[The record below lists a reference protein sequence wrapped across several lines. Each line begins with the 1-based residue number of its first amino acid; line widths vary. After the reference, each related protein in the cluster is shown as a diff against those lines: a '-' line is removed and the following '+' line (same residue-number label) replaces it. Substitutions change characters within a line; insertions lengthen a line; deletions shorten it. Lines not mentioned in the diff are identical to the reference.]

1 VRRAGWHRVRKLL
14 CFYYPH
20 DVTTA
25 PSAIVPGAQ
34 YLSTLTDE
42 QRENDGT
49 FLNVPA
55 GSFVLLHYSMWHRGS
70 METKGERRVMLKL
83 LFDRT
88 EQPSS
93 IGPSWDHRQTPRW
106 SEDTLRERPWVPA
119 LFNWLAGAAPPRVR
133 MAAGDAEPLIRM
145 LTHSGLVHASSQDQ
159 LGPQQN
165 NLTTEFHRVDP
176 WIVS

>member
-1 VRRAGWHRVRKLL
+1 MGSGATWTRVGSATTDVREPFHPPTTHPLTLVTLAIINCRAGGLRRAGWHRVRKLL

-42 QRENDGT
+42 QRENDGM
-49 FLNVPA
+49 FLSVPA

-70 METKGERRVMLKL
+70 LETKGERRVMLKL

-88 EQPSS
+88 EQPTSV
-93 IGPSWDHRQTPRW
+93 PSWDHRQTPTW

-119 LFNWLAGAAPPRVR
+119 LFSWLAGAPP
-133 MAAGDAEPLIRM
+133 PK
-145 LTHSGLVHASSQDQ
+145 
-159 LGPQQN
+159 
-165 NLTTEFHRVDP
+165 
-176 WIVS
+176 